1 MDNASRHISGGDKG
15 GIQMDGRTIGRI
27 KAELQIE
34 AARAV
39 DDVADELAKSSG
51 PTLVEMEDAVL
62 TLRQRLAQ
70 RALELMV
77 AEQETTRAVPG
88 PTCERCGEE
97 MEYKGMKEV
106 RVESRLGPLDVK
118 RGYYYCHRC
127 EVGFFP
133 PG

>member
-1 MDNASRHISGGDKG
+1 MDR
-15 GIQMDGRTIGRI
+15 RTMERI
-27 KAELQIE
+27 KAELQNE

-39 DDVADELAKSSG
+39 DDLAEDLAGSCG

-70 RALELMV
+70 RALELIV
-77 AEQETTRAVPG
+77 AEQETARPVPG
-88 PTCERCGEE
+88 PRCERCKEE
-97 MEYKGMKEV
+97 MQYKGMKEV
-106 RVESRLGPLDVK
+106 QVESRLGPLEVK

-127 EVGFFP
+127 KTGFFP